1 MGRRRAGS
9 SRRVGASSLRWW
21 AASSR
26 RAAASS
32 LRRRAASS
40 RGPPPPLCVGGQRA
54 AGGLFFCFGTGSTPP
69 VVEPAVMTLFI
80 TVELN
85 PTPLKTGGDGHFE
98 PAVMRGAGV
107 VDVPWPGGIF
117 TRFFFYVC

>member
-21 AASSR
+21 AANSR

-40 RGPPPPLCVGGQRA
+40 RGPPPPLCVVGQRA
-54 AGGLFFCFGTGSTPP
+54 AGGFFCFGTGSTPP
-69 VVEPAVMTLFI
+69 VVEPAVMALLI

-85 PTPLKTGGDGHFE
+85 PTPLKTDGDGHFE

-107 VDVPWPGGIF
+107 VIARYSF
-117 TRFFFYVC
+117 L

>member
-9 SRRVGASSLRWW
+9 SRRVGASSLRWR

-40 RGPPPPLCVGGQRA
+40 RGPFLSA
-54 AGGLFFCFGTGSTPP
+54 SAGSEQQEGFFCCFGTGSTPP
-69 VVEPAVMTLFI
+69 VVEPAVMALLI
-80 TVELN
+80 TVKLN

-107 VDVPWPGGIF
+107 VNQSG
-117 TRFFFYVC
+117 